1 MTEEKKEEIVS
12 RAEKMGWVDKEE
24 WKGDPEKW
32 RPAQEFVERG
42 ENIVPILKDR
52 LVKVES
58 DLAMAL
64 KMNAEELK
72 AVRQQGYEQA
82 KREYEKEIKIL
93 SEKEKDAVKLGDVD
107 EWQRIQNEK
116 SKIKP
121 PEVVVEKKNEPVPE
135 FIDWHSKNDWYQKDD
150 ELTQFAEFVGAKL
163 AVKNLPPKEFYDTIG
178 QRVKAAF
185 PEKFT
190 NANRE
195 KPSVAESGN
204 RSTGNSSKKSWSDLP
219 SSAQATYN
227 RLSKQFEAKGR
238 KFTKEQYVK
247 TYFEEQ

>member
-1 MTEEKKEEIVS
+1 MEEKKEEIVS

-58 DLAMAL
+58 DLSMAL

-82 KREYEKEIKIL
+82 KREYEKEIKAL
-93 SEKEKDAVKLGDVD
+93 AEKEKEAVKLGDVD

-116 SKIKP
+116 STIKP
-121 PEVVVEKKNEPVPE
+121 PDPVAQEKKPPTPE
-135 FIDWHSKNDWYQKDD
+135 FIDWHSKNDWYLKDA
-150 ELTQFAEFVGAKL
+150 ELTHFAELVAESLAK
-163 AVKNLPPKEFYDTIG
+163 KNVSPKEFYDTIG

-195 KPSVAESGN
+195 KPSATESGN